1 MRSLIAVTLLLLI
14 AGSALGVQGGSDP
27 AVDADTTIALVPFGV
42 GERFDFRVKFGPLR
56 VGAAFMEVVGIDTV
70 ASHPTYHLRSV
81 IQGSTPFYKLD
92 DRQES
97 WLDVFQLAS
106 RRYVQDSQ
114 QGSYTRYREYE
125 LDLENGTYVRHDGE
139 SDSIPANALDQASF
153 VYFVRTIPLEVGE
166 TYEWNR
172 YFRFDRNP
180 VILRVLRRETVKVP
194 AGEFS
199 TIVVQP
205 IIKTRG
211 IFSEGGEAEIFI
223 TDDERRIPVKLKS
236 KLVVGSVTLELTE
249 WVAGERLT
257 PEALGLN

>member
-1 MRSLIAVTLLLLI
+1 MRLLIAVALLPLV
-14 AGSALGVQGGSDP
+14 AGPAQGFQGGSDP
-27 AVDADTTIALVPFGV
+27 VVDADTGVATVPFGV

-56 VGAAFMEVVGIDTV
+56 VGKAFMEVVGIDTV
-70 ASHPTYHLRSV
+70 ANHPTYHLKSV

-92 DRQES
+92 DRQDS

-106 RRYVQDSQ
+106 RRYRQDSQ
-114 QGSYTRYREYE
+114 QGSYTRFREYE
-125 LDLENGTYVRHDGE
+125 LDLENGIYTRHDGE
-139 SDSIPANALDQASF
+139 SDSIPANALDECAF

-180 VILRVLRRETVKVP
+180 VVLRVLRRETVKVP

-199 TIVVQP
+199 TIVVRP

-223 TDDERRIPVKLKS
+223 TDDDRRIPVMMKS

-257 PEALGLN
+257 PEALGLE

>member
-97 WLDVFQLAS
+97 WL
-106 RRYVQDSQ
+106 
-114 QGSYTRYREYE
+114 E
-125 LDLENGTYVRHDGE
+125 RHDGE